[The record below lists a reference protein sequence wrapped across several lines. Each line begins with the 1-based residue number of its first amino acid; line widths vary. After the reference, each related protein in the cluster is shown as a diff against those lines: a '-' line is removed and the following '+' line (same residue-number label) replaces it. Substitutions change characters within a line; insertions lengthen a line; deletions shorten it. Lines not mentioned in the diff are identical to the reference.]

1 MFAHLGLGMSFL
13 LFPRLTFG
21 EKSWLVPWLLEA
33 ISGSSGI
40 THDGVGGKEIDPLY
54 YYTP

>member
-40 THDGVGGKEIDPLY
+40 THDGAGGKEIDPLY